1 MLLRMIKVLLVL
13 KRMLSSG
20 LGNHLHE
27 ESHLHP
33 RERGLL
39 QIEGLILQFVVVQTN
54 PLLGVVTEDQDLPL
68 EDVLLHHLEGI
79 GHQCGGVVVAAHHH
93 ADAPLGLL
101 DAHLGLLE
109 GGHHPQGG

>member
-1 MLLRMIKVLLVL
+1 MIKVLLVL

-27 ESHLHP
+27 ESHLHL
-33 RERGLL
+33 RGS
-39 QIEGLILQFVVVQTN
+39 GLLQFVVVILRFVVDQTH
-54 PLLGVVTEDQDLPL
+54 PLLGVADQDLQL

-79 GHQCGGVVVAAHHH
+79 GHRCGGVVAAHHH

-101 DAHLGLLE
+101 GAHLGLLE
-109 GGHHPQGG
+109 DGHHPQGD